1 MAKNRIK
8 ELRVKNGLSQK
19 ELASKIDASNQI
31 ISFYENGKR
40 EPKIEMWQKLADFF
54 NVPVPYLQGLTIS
67 TTFVLKIIN
76 DAYYSYLKYPKTNEL
91 IENIKTHLQLLDFEE
106 PSKVISLKNMKEF
119 DGKAQKYWDDQFNF
133 IFLTGRFTY
142 MLDKS
147 VNEKERNI
155 EEYKSFIAWAI
166 KDVDDAITETSISD
180 SFESIVGGILPWHD
194 SQASE
199 LLKFGSKSEI
209 IEYINEIQV
218 GLFIF
223 KDSLDK
229 LPDNK
234 EQHTPQQMRKRF
246 EEWKQDKQK
255 NDLWTF

>member
-1 MAKNRIK
+1 MNRLK
-8 ELRVKNGLSQK
+8 ELRQKNHLTLRALGEKINMSSARLSQ
-19 ELASKIDASNQI
+19 
-31 ISFYENGKR
+31 YENGKR
-40 EPKIEMWQKLADFF
+40 EPKLETWQALANFF
-54 NVPVPYLQGLTIS
+54 EVPVSYIQGLTIS

-91 IENIKTHLQLLDFEE
+91 IESIKTHLQLLGFEE

-119 DGKAQKYWDDQFNF
+119 DEKAQKYWDDQFNF

-180 SFESIVGGILPWHD
+180 SFDSIVGGILPWHD
-194 SQASE
+194 SRASE

-209 IEYINEIQV
+209 IEYINELQV

-234 EQHTPQQMRKRF
+234 EQHTSQQMRKKF
-246 EEWKQDKQK
+246 EEWKQDKQT
-255 NDLWTF
+255 NNLWTF